1 MGGLLHFFDFS
12 QDSMARK
19 ILAHKRHVD
28 GKYYY
33 HLLVCIWEILCMGMN
48 YWGSIPFLVETYTSN

>member
-1 MGGLLHFFDFS
+1 MGGFLHLFDFN

-28 GKYYY
+28 GKYW
-33 HLLVCIWEILCMGMN
+33 HN
-48 YWGSIPFLVETYTSN
+48 FLFFSFFYAKVETFIYGFSMPV